1 MDVENSVIY
10 LASQFEFPNQCVE
23 FDDKEN
29 HMFENQSTYDVMQ
42 EFCVRR
48 DFNYMDS
55 FIQQFCLTH
64 DGKPVFVDTTN
75 EEYEYKVE
83 LITYHPAWGIVE
95 VHMVSMADRNSIKD
109 EELKG
114 AI

>member
-1 MDVENSVIY
+1 
-10 LASQFEFPNQCVE
+10 
-23 FDDKEN
+23 
-29 HMFENQSTYDVMQ
+29 MFENQSTYDVMQ

-48 DFNYMDS
+48 DFNCMDS
-55 FIQQFCLTH
+55 FIRHFCLTH
-64 DGKPVFVDTTN
+64 DGKPVVVDTTN

-83 LITYHPAWGIVE
+83 LITYHPACGIVE
-95 VHMVSMADRNSIKD
+95 VHMVSMADRNAIKD